1 MSAFRQSIARVP
13 EWYNEHNQE
22 PDGSRSP
29 IAELNHRLADCDRAD
44 CPRRF
49 ADGGLGRS
57 FLTAI
62 EYGLIAALIAV
73 AAITAMQGLGNE
85 LKTTFNTTS
94 SAMAGGNAA

>member
-1 MSAFRQSIARVP
+1 MSAFRQSIVRVP

-22 PDGSRSP
+22 PDGSRSL

-49 ADGGLGRS
+49 ADGRLGRS

-62 EYGLIAALIAV
+62 EYGLGRDRAGWIKWLV
-73 AAITAMQGLGNE
+73 TQG
-85 LKTTFNTTS
+85 S
-94 SAMAGGNAA
+94 R